1 MVEAVGWQYLDTF
14 FRRCSELLVPDGLM
28 LLQAITMDDRA
39 FEVEKATRSFMKT
52 VIFPGCCLPSVEVI
66 RGCVD
71 RSTDMRALDIED
83 IGDHYPETLQRWRDL
98 FLANEPRIAEL
109 GYDRR
114 FRRIWHFYL
123 AWCQAGFIERRTSDA
138 QVLLAKPAYRR
149 SSKPVQREARLPE
162 AMASH

>member
-1 MVEAVGWQYLDTF
+1 
-14 FRRCSELLVPDGLM
+14 
-28 LLQAITMDDRA
+28 
-39 FEVEKATRSFMKT
+39 
-52 VIFPGCCLPSVEVI
+52 
-66 RGCVD
+66 
-71 RSTDMRALDIED
+71 MRALDIED

-98 FLANEPRIAEL
+98 FLANEERIAEL

-149 SSKPVQREARLPE
+149 SSKPVQRETRLPE
-162 AMASH
+162 ALASH